1 VEAISK
7 RDDTLAG
14 ATPRTP
20 WPERLVRQAGGE
32 CRATGAF
39 RAENALRGRWKMRC
53 RDSDLGVSITLAPT
67 EPARVQLLEVTPL
80 ARNEEPGT
88 AAVCR

>member
-1 VEAISK
+1 MNLYCDEPKERRRAAI
-7 RDDTLAG
+7 
-14 ATPRTP
+14 
-20 WPERLVRQAGGE
+20 ERLVRQAGGE

-67 EPARVQLLEVTPL
+67 EPARVQFLEVTPL
-80 ARNEEPGT
+80 ARNEDLGT
-88 AAVCR
+88 GAVCR